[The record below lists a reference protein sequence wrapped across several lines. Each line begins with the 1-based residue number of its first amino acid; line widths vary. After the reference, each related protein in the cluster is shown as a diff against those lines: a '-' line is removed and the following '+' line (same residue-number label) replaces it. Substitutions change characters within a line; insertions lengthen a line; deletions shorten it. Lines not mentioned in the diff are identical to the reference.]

1 MLVGVFKRTHLRSP
15 LHEYYTAT
23 LRLFPGITV
32 ATVRAFLTPPIKGV
46 ILETFG
52 KRCGYKTRW
61 LV

>member
-1 MLVGVFKRTHLRSP
+1 MLVSGFKRTHLRSS
-15 LHEYYTAT
+15 LHEYRTAT

-32 ATVRAFLTPPIKGV
+32 ATVHAFLTPPIQGV

-52 KRCGYKTRW
+52 KRCGYKTWW